1 MPRARCASAGL
12 TLCAGSVGGV
22 VLLILLT
29 FIYYLICKIIINDN
43 AFKSSRVSGVTV
55 RSDNIY
61 NLLFV
66 Y

>member
-1 MPRARCASAGL
+1 MFCLYIVHDFLS
-12 TLCAGSVGGV
+12 SMED
-22 VLLILLT
+22 I
-29 FIYYLICKIIINDN
+29 N

>member
-1 MPRARCASAGL
+1 MFCLYIVHYFLASMED
-12 TLCAGSVGGV
+12 
-22 VLLILLT
+22 I
-29 FIYYLICKIIINDN
+29 N